1 MIESL
6 VADTS
11 LIINLFNGHPAALD
25 VLDNKAIWTSG
36 IVEIETLASS
46 KLSLKERAL
55 VKDFFSKI
63 YVVDLIKPIKELAIE
78 VRIEKQFKISDAII
92 LATAMYLNMPLY
104 TYDKDFIKM
113 KSKTNI
119 VLVDF

>member
-1 MIESL
+1 MNESL
-6 VADTS
+6 VADTR

-25 VLDNKAIWTSG
+25 VLDNKTIWTSG

-104 TYDKDFIKM
+104 TYDKGFY
-113 KSKTNI
+113 
-119 VLVDF
+119 

>member
-6 VADTS
+6 VADTR

-25 VLDNKAIWTSG
+25 VLDNKTIWTSG
-36 IVEIETLASS
+36 IVEIETSASS

-55 VKDFFSKI
+55 VKNFFSKI

-78 VRIEKQFKISDAII
+78 VRIEKQFKISDSII

-113 KSKTNI
+113 KSKANI

>member
-25 VLDNKAIWTSG
+25 VLDNKTIWTSG

-78 VRIEKQFKISDAII
+78 VRIESNLKFLTLLFWQQPCISICHFI
-92 LATAMYLNMPLY
+92 LMIRILL
-104 TYDKDFIKM
+104 K
-113 KSKTNI
+113 
-119 VLVDF
+119 

>member
-25 VLDNKAIWTSG
+25 VLDNKTIWTSG

-55 VKDFFSKI
+55 IKDFFSKI

-78 VRIEKQFKISDAII
+78 VRIEKQFKISDSII
-92 LATAMYLNMPLY
+92 LATAMCLNMPLY

>member
-25 VLDNKAIWTSG
+25 VLDNKSIWTSG

>member
-25 VLDNKAIWTSG
+25 VLDNKTIWTSG
-36 IVEIETLASS
+36 IVEIETSASS

-55 VKDFFSKI
+55 VKNFFSKI

-78 VRIEKQFKISDAII
+78 VRIEKQFKISDSII

-113 KSKTNI
+113 KSKANI

>member
-1 MIESL
+1 MIEPL

-11 LIINLFNGHPAALD
+11 LIINLFNGHPSALD
-25 VLDNKAIWTSG
+25 VLNKKIIWTSG

-55 VKDFFSKI
+55 VKDFLLKI
-63 YVVDLIKPIKELAIE
+63 YVLDLIKPIKELAIE

-92 LATAMYLNMPLY
+92 LATAIYLNMPLY

-113 KSKTNI
+113 RTKANI

>member
-25 VLDNKAIWTSG
+25 VLDNKTIWTSG

-55 VKDFFSKI
+55 IKDFFSKI
-63 YVVDLIKPIKELAIE
+63 YVVDLNEPPRGRASRYRVTRKITAI
-78 VRIEKQFKISDAII
+78 
-92 LATAMYLNMPLY
+92 
-104 TYDKDFIKM
+104 DFC
-113 KSKTNI
+113 
-119 VLVDF
+119 

>member
-1 MIESL
+1 MIESI

-25 VLDNKAIWTSG
+25 ILNDKTIWTSG

-46 KLSLKERAL
+46 KLSSKERAL

-63 YVVDLIKPIKELAIE
+63 YVVDLIKPVKELAIE

-92 LATAMYLNMPLY
+92 LATAIYLNMPLY

-113 KSKTNI
+113 KSKANI

>member
-25 VLDNKAIWTSG
+25 VLDNKTIWTSG

-55 VKDFFSKI
+55 IKDFFSKI

-78 VRIEKQFKISDAII
+78 VRIEKQFKISDSII

>member
-1 MIESL
+1 MNESL

-11 LIINLFNGHPAALD
+11 LIINLFNGHPSALD
-25 VLDNKAIWTSG
+25 VLDNKTIWTSG
-36 IVEIETLASS
+36 IVEIETLGSS
-46 KLSLKERAL
+46 KLSTKERAL

-92 LATAMYLNMPLY
+92 LATAIYLNMPLY